1 MAKKI
6 LVACFSASGVTKR
19 VGEEIA
25 RIANGDFYEIVPKEI
40 YTSDDLNWMN
50 KQSRSSVEMNDPSAR
65 PEIAGAVAD
74 MAAYDTVIVGF
85 PIW

>member
-25 RIANGDFYEIVPKEI
+25 RITEGDFFEIVPKE
-40 YTSDDLNWMN
+40 TSRTD
-50 KQSRSSVEMNDPSAR
+50 R
-65 PEIAGAVAD
+65 AVL
-74 MAAYDTVIVGF
+74 
-85 PIW
+85 